1 MTNSIII
8 YGSTTGNTE
17 DTANII
23 CRTLESKGVEV
34 TTMDVTDTD
43 ISALNKDYDLYLFGC
58 STWGDDEVELQEDF
72 VPFYNDMGKHQ
83 FANKRVGVFG
93 CGDSSYTY
101 FCGAVDQIEEVVS
114 DNNGLIVNP
123 SLKIDGDPVENSDY
137 ILEWVDEVIA
147 SC

>member
-23 CRTLESKGVEV
+23 EQTLKNKGVDV
-34 TTMDVTDTD
+34 TTMDVSDAD
-43 ISALNKDYDLYLFGC
+43 ISALDKDYDLYLFGC
-58 STWGDDEVELQEDF
+58 STWGDDEIELQEDF
-72 VPFYNDMGKHQ
+72 VPFYEAMGNYQ
-83 FANKRVGVFG
+83 FANKKVGVFG

-101 FCGAVDQIEEVVS
+101 FCGAVDQIEEAVS
-114 DNNGLIVNP
+114 NNNGVIVNS
-123 SLKIDGDPVENSDY
+123 SLKIDGDPVENNDY
-137 ILEWVDEVIA
+137 IIEWVDEVIA